1 MYYFCILYIKHLDIE
16 KQSDVFYLIYDEFN
30 YTSTRWWRYFLVLH
44 VVNNIVRII
53 YGMYVMKKSVVDNR
67 TKMAKAMSE
76 IEIRSILLFV
86 HTFNCV
92 SRNN

>member
-1 MYYFCILYIKHLDIE
+1 MYYFCILYIEHLDIE
-16 KQSDVFYLIYDEFN
+16 KQSDVFYLIYDEFH
-30 YTSTRWWRYFLVLH
+30 YTSIRWWRYFLVLH
-44 VVNNIVRII
+44 VVNNIVHII

-92 SRNN
+92 SGNN